1 LDNLGLEL
9 RKFAEGNIEV
19 ILPELKYDIIE
30 DPASNTS
37 ATPYDSSIEKTFMFY
52 NEVKEL

>member
-1 LDNLGLEL
+1 MDNLGQQLS
-9 RKFAEGNIEV
+9 KFAEGNIEV